1 MDQKPSYSYPVQ
13 FFMLIGLFGGFLII
27 SSIVIALLGSLIMH
41 IPLANVLGS
50 LESPQNTGATRLLN
64 TVATCICFLL
74 PALIFAKIV
83 YRTPFSYLGFS
94 KKISIKQVLIIFVIT
109 IGAMILSGALGEL
122 NEKIPI
128 SKSFYEQARK
138 LEDLYRQQMLN
149 MAAMRSFGE
158 YLVVLLVIAAAPA
171 MFEEILFRG
180 ALQQIMVGWTRSKW
194 AGIIIASILF
204 SAFHFSYFGF
214 LPRLALGI
222 ILGLIFYNS
231 RNIWLNILLH
241 FLNNAIVVTQLYI
254 VSLQGKS
261 IEKTLDE
268 NMPSWW
274 GLAAVVLLAVAF
286 RAFNKEARRVWS
298 ER

>member
-13 FFMLIGLFGGFLII
+13 FFMLIGLFGGFLVI
-27 SSIVIALLGSLIMH
+27 SSIIIALLGSLIMH
-41 IPLANVLGS
+41 IPLADVMGS

-64 TVATCICFLL
+64 TVATCVCFLL

-128 SKSFYEQARK
+128 SQSFYEKARK

-171 MFEEILFRG
+171 LFEEILFRG
-180 ALQQIMVGWTRSKW
+180 TLQQIMVGWTQNKW

-214 LPRLALGI
+214 LPRLALGV

-268 NMPSWW
+268 NMPPWW

-286 RAFNKEARRVWS
+286 RAFNKESRRVRN